1 MGLPTGVSYTVED
14 ANISTGEFSQYTVQ
28 AGARHLTL
36 NVPRDHHRLVA
47 YPFAAPAPRAMT
59 LRQGEGGYAGVDDTY
74 IEEFVPG
81 ANHAEDDALRI
92 TSGQRFPL
100 FRFDLSPEES
110 NLPPDSVIKG
120 AQLRLYTTKWDPE
133 YNVKTSVYRLLK
145 EWDVNQATWIERVAG
160 AAWTE
165 AGAMGEDEDHDATVY
180 ASQWLND
187 APAWYNY
194 NVTDLVR
201 QWVADGE
208 RNYGLLIHG
217 YDGRGTLT
225 LSSSESPSN
234 KPELVIY
241 YTEATATPTPTNT
254 PIPTPT
260 LLPSPSPGSRG
271 VYLPAILKP

>member
-1 MGLPTGVSYTVED
+1 
-14 ANISTGEFSQYTVQ
+14 
-28 AGARHLTL
+28 
-36 NVPRDHHRLVA
+36 
-47 YPFAAPAPRAMT
+47 
-59 LRQGEGGYAGVDDTY
+59 
-74 IEEFVPG
+74 
-81 ANHAEDDALRI
+81 
-92 TSGQRFPL
+92 
-100 FRFDLSPEES
+100 
-110 NLPPDSVIKG
+110 
-120 AQLRLYTTKWDPE
+120 
-133 YNVKTSVYRLLK
+133 
-145 EWDVNQATWIERVAG
+145 
-160 AAWTE
+160 
-165 AGAMGEDEDHDATVY
+165 MGEDEDHDATVC

-187 APAWYNY
+187 ARAWYNY